1 MNQNNSAQPG
11 LTDDLKDAVDIL
23 RALRGYLK
31 SHRINGPTMLCTD
44 GKALNNADD
53 EVLRALKLL
62 VPLSKLRAPGADEQA
77 AELMEEARSEG
88 HSSVAA
94 YVDQLKTSAATY
106 RQERNSARDAVARY
120 REESTTRAPV
130 ADEPLGWKIC
140 FTDRNGQYKTVLHDH
155 NSVGDYRSIDPMAS
169 SIPLGPYSAALASAP
184 VAGEAV
190 AHAVLA
196 YGRIQRVVVNEESAH
211 EYAEQQRLNAEAAG
225 WDAKAHVR
233 PLVYGDAAPQASE
246 AVRDALWTL
255 TEHNALHFGEQH
267 STVIQGRA
275 ALSAQSAQKQGG
287 SDA

>member
-62 VPLSKLRAPGADEQA
+62 VPLSKLRAPVADERA

-130 ADEPLGWKIC
+130 ADERPAQEYGSPADVAQRIE
-140 FTDRNGQYKTVLHDH
+140 QYLAHDGRM
-155 NSVGDYRSIDPMAS
+155 NSGTQLLYEAMK
-169 SIPLGPYSAALASAP
+169 ALRGLP
-184 VAGEAV
+184 
-190 AHAVLA
+190 
-196 YGRIQRVVVNEESAH
+196 R
-211 EYAEQQRLNAEAAG
+211 
-225 WDAKAHVR
+225 
-233 PLVYGDAAPQASE
+233 
-246 AVRDALWTL
+246 
-255 TEHNALHFGEQH
+255 
-267 STVIQGRA
+267 
-275 ALSAQSAQKQGG
+275 G
-287 SDA
+287 SK